1 MAGKRLYDITKSSI
15 YEEGFNA
22 TDSFVITN
30 KSDDKRILIYD
41 FIKALR
47 DGGYSGLGDGLE
59 EEISFV
65 TPDTI
70 EAIKTPYN
78 GKYKI
83 EDGQIY
89 LKNKDNSN
97 WYTIAIGN
105 LNGDT
110 IKWTS
115 KDNNYNTVSVD
126 DSGVIK
132 YPNNFIQ
139 ANKNMTIDGDSTG
152 LVMVDDDGVIT
163 KPKNFVSANI
173 QNHKFPHIIL
183 NAPDENDKNHQV
195 MLKCR
200 IINGVPQ
207 FYGEII
213 NE

>member
-15 YEEGFNA
+15 SEVGFNG

-30 KSDDKRILIYD
+30 ESDDKIIRIYD

-47 DGGYSGLGDGLE
+47 DGEYNGFE
-59 EEISFV
+59 ETISFV
-65 TPDTI
+65 TPDTVD
-70 EAIKTPYN
+70 AIKTPNN

-89 LKNKDNSN
+89 LLNEDNDK
-97 WYTIAIGN
+97 WYSIAVAN
-105 LNGDT
+105 SNGDT
-110 IKWTS
+110 IKWIS
-115 KDNNYNTVSVD
+115 KEKAYNTVSVND
-126 DSGVIK
+126 EGIIE
-132 YPNNFIQ
+132 YPSNFIK
-139 ANKNMTIDGDSTG
+139 ANKIMTIDGDSTG